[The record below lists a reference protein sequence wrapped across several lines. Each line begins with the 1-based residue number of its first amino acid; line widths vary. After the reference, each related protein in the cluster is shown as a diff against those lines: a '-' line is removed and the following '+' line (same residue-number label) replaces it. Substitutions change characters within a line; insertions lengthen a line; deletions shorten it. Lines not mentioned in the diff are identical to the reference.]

1 MYTAGVTY
9 KAVINSNFY
18 HIFKIIF
25 EMDTD
30 IAIQLKDKVDLLEHK
45 QENKTFLRQCWNA
58 QNNEINILSV

>member
-30 IAIQLKDKVDLLEHK
+30 IAI
-45 QENKTFLRQCWNA
+45 
-58 QNNEINILSV
+58 